1 MFRLV
6 SLPLS
11 LSVETFYWQNIFRSK
26 TFEKQIK
33 RERERAL
40 LNIALDSLWQLHQYR
55 FRLQWRH
62 ISKLRQNILIFN
74 GPNSASFIFV
84 LLSFSSN
91 TNFAEKTVGFR
102 RIWTRIIGNEGE
114 HLTTATTEG
123 QQKFPLWFWDRLN
136 SSTNVKVESILYGRK
151 IQSVPTNAAEIE
163 RYGIEGLDKHS
174 RVVYGLRYRWVITE
188 DYQIFSSKNC
198 F

>member
-1 MFRLV
+1 MAIFFAFDV
-6 SLPLS
+6 SFSFVAVVVVSRNVLL
-11 LSVETFYWQNIFRSK
+11 TKHF
-26 TFEKQIK
+26 QIK
-33 RERERAL
+33 NFWEANQARERAL

-84 LLSFSSN
+84 LLSFCSN

-102 RIWTRIIGNEGE
+102 GIWTRIIGIEGE

-123 QQKFPLWFWDRLN
+123 QQKISFMILQQAKFINKCQSWINFIWQKNSISAHKCSRNWAIWYWRL
-136 SSTNVKVESILYGRK
+136 G
-151 IQSVPTNAAEIE
+151 QA
-163 RYGIEGLDKHS
+163 
-174 RVVYGLRYRWVITE
+174 
-188 DYQIFSSKNC
+188 
-198 F
+198 